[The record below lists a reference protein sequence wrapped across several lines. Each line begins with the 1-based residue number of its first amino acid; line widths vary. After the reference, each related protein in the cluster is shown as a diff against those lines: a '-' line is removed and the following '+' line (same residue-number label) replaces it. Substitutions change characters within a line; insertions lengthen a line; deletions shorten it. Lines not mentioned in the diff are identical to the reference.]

1 MAKYM
6 FLGGYSPSSWERM
19 MANPGKREAAVSD
32 LCKKAGGKL
41 EALYWTTGADDYM
54 VIADF
59 PDEASAYGISVA
71 MSSSGEVHDQRTV
84 KLITQEES
92 VSLLEKANGLESEY
106 RVPGA

>member
-19 MANPGKREAAVSD
+19 MANPGHRSEAVSD

-41 EALYWTTGADDYM
+41 EAFYWTAGADDYM
-54 VIADF
+54 FIADLH
-59 PDEASAYGISVA
+59 DDASAHGLSVA
-71 MSSSGEVHDQRTV
+71 ISSSGEVHDQRTV

-92 VSLLEKANGLESEY
+92 VSLLEKAKGLAGEY